1 MSDKKTLC
9 DLEKTGQIQADF
21 EAYKDLVRKGR
32 YVCRRCGRVARKKK
46 LLCRPE
52 KL

>member
-1 MSDKKTLC
+1 MSEKKTLC
-9 DLEKTGQIQADF
+9 ELEKAGLIQADF
-21 EAYKDLVRKGR
+21 EAYKKLVRKGK
-32 YVCRRCGRVARKKK
+32 YVCHRCGRVARKKK

>member
-9 DLEKTGQIQADF
+9 ELEKEGLIQADF
-21 EAYKDLVRKGR
+21 EAYKELVRKGKF
-32 YVCRRCGRVARKKK
+32 VCRRCGRVARKKK
-46 LLCRPE
+46 RLCRPD

>member
-1 MSDKKTLC
+1 MSDTKTLC
-9 DLEKTGQIQADF
+9 ELEKEGLMQADL
-21 EAYKDLVRKGR
+21 EAYKELVRKGK

-46 LLCRPE
+46 SLCRPE